1 MKRTLTIIA
10 LLMISVLA
18 FAQRTEY
25 CTVKADSKDYVVFS
39 YAGEGGSLGYY
50 LGLDTPDNLV
60 SGELTEVCV
69 YIGADAVEAQRTLN
83 SLVKLAD
90 AAPDTAQEFQGRIA
104 YGDQLKDTGLLM
116 ARVEKKSNSPKQLYF
131 YYDYGSNKLESSFT
145 KKAATAISTAAKG
158 GLK

>member
-18 FAQRTEY
+18 FAQRTDY
-25 CTVKADSKDYVVFS
+25 CTVKADSKNYEVFS
-39 YAGEGGSLGYY
+39 YKGEGGSLGYY

-69 YIGADAVEAQRTLN
+69 YLGADAVEAQRTLN

-90 AAPDTAQEFQGRIA
+90 ATPDTVQEFQGRVA
-104 YGDQLKDTGLLM
+104 HGDQLKDSGLLK
-116 ARVEKKSNSPKQLYF
+116 AKIEKKSNSPKQIYF
-131 YYDYGSNKLESSFT
+131 YYDHGANMLESSFT
-145 KKAATAISTAAKG
+145 KKAATTISTAAKG
-158 GLK
+158 ALK